1 MADLVDIVFD
11 GPPGPESGRFIEAED
26 ADGKS
31 IRFGQWIERSDGR
44 WVLRITVAD
53 FQKPRRVVDV
63 AEVQAAL
70 DRVAERVRREGPGDG
85 RFHVLP
91 RPPQSPDRS

>member
-1 MADLVDIVFD
+1 MADHVDIVFD

-31 IRFGQWIERSDGR
+31 IKFGEWLERADGR
-44 WVLRITVAD
+44 WVLRITAAD
-53 FQKPRRVVDV
+53 FQKPRRAVDV

-70 DRVAERVRREGPGDG
+70 DRAAERVRREGPGDG
-85 RFHVLP
+85 RFRVPP
-91 RPPQSPDRS
+91 RSPDRS